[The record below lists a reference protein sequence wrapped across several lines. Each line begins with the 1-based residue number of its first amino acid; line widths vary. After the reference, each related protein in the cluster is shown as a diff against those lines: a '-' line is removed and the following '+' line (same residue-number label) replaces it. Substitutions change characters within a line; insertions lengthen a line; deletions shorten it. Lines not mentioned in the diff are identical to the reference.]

1 MGLANSLI
9 APGHVFGDGVNWAK
23 VQDTGLALLVSP
35 IIGFVVAGLLLL
47 LAKLVIRYPALFKE
61 PPAGQPPPL
70 PVRALLF
77 LTCTGVSFAHGS
89 NDGQK
94 GMGLVMLILIGV
106 LPGVYAINP
115 TATSAQIQSIA
126 TARKNADRFFAN
138 AAVVRRSARCRS
150 SSLRRR
156 RRPKRCAARRRKIR
170 ANRRSRTTSSPAASL
185 TIGSSRHCK

>member
-47 LAKLVIRYPALFKE
+47 LAKLVIRYTALFKE

-70 PVRALLF
+70 PVRALLL

-126 TARKNADRFFAN
+126 TASKNAGSIFRKHGGHASLGPLPVVV
-138 AAVVRRSARCRS
+138 AAAKTPTEALRSAT
-150 SSLRRR
+150 
-156 RRPKRCAARRRKIR
+156 PHFR